1 MEFLDRL
8 REKATVQKLEKFIPA
23 VAFLGGFSWDS
34 MTIGSKVYGSDLIFL
49 SFYYLLAL
57 VSIFFIA
64 SKSVVKDENQ
74 IDVELLTF
82 WYKVM
87 Q

>member
-1 MEFLDRL
+1 MEFLNHL
-8 REKATVQKLEKFIPA
+8 REKAAVQKIEKFIPA
-23 VAFLGGFSWDS
+23 IAFLGGFSWDS

-64 SKSVVKDENQ
+64 SPAASMTSGVLPSFMY
-74 IDVELLTF
+74 IWITL
-82 WYKVM
+82 
-87 Q
+87 